1 MEKLL
6 KFTTIMQNKNEEQK
20 MNTKS
25 QKNKRRCLECDHE
38 QKTGTQCEKC
48 KSHEI
53 VFINFPRIPAAGKRV
68 LSIYG
73 DEFISLGEL
82 DKYGN
87 LRVAL
92 QTLQCDFWGVLQE
105 WEEI

>member
-1 MEKLL
+1 
-6 KFTTIMQNKNEEQK
+6 

-38 QKTGTQCEKC
+38 QKAGTQCEKC
-48 KSHEI
+48 KSQEI

-73 DEFISLGEL
+73 DEFISLGEFN
-82 DKYGN
+82 KNGS
-87 LRVAL
+87 LRV
-92 QTLQCDFWGVLQE
+92 TLPSYPGVYWGVLHD